1 MDQGS
6 FIFGKCGTARKTLII
21 CEIAVIVKTGGGVAT
36 VQESS
41 VMCDDESKNEFQ
53 SQAFAAGEDV
63 GWNEIHY
70 NDGTVRHLC
79 VT

>member
-6 FIFGKCGTARKTLII
+6 FIFGKCGTVRKTLII

-53 SQAFAAGEDV
+53 S
-63 GWNEIHY
+63 
-70 NDGTVRHLC
+70 
-79 VT
+79 